1 MKVAL
6 VGYGTMG
13 QIVEKKLLEKGHEV
27 VGIISLGM
35 DEDLEL
41 IQKPFDVIIDFS
53 HPSFLNMTSSY
64 VKKHNTPLVV
74 ATTGYSAEQICAI
87 KECAKEHPI
96 VYTANFSLGI
106 TVFEEVLKQ
115 ITPILKESFD
125 IEVIEKHH
133 NKKFDAPSGTAK
145 MLVEAIDPEHDYVSS
160 EIPNKSGDKMV
171 KNMINMETLSKVLL
185 QRFPHIYQAKA
196 EIVQKHEMIYPFACW
211 EAGIC
216 KLSWWETHNRVKHYR
231 HNHFNEATLENAL
244 NSVAA
249 LIILNSYLYELVC
262 ETHAPRMSKIGML
275 DNCYSYCGLVVEPT
289 ERLPDM

>member
-1 MKVAL
+1 MI
-6 VGYGTMG
+6 TP
-13 QIVEKKLLEKGHEV
+13 QEV
-27 VGIISLGM
+27 IHYWNYA
-35 DEDLEL
+35 EL
-41 IQKPFDVIIDFS
+41 INEELGKTSQYVEPDKENYDTYSLAYTNV
-53 HPSFLNMTSSY
+53 FL
-64 VKKHNTPLVV
+64 
-74 ATTGYSAEQICAI
+74 SACSE
-87 KECAKEHPI
+87 
-96 VYTANFSLGI
+96 
-106 TVFEEVLKQ
+106 
-115 ITPILKESFD
+115 
-125 IEVIEKHH
+125 IEVICK
-133 NKKFDAPSGTAK
+133 
-145 MLVEAIDPEHDYVSS
+145 LLCQIIDPEHDYVSS

-211 EAGIC
+211 KAGVC

-249 LIILNSYLYELVC
+249 LTILNSYLYELVC